1 MTRRKYRYI
10 DIYMKKSLEKEVP
23 RKVSINFPRELWK
36 QLKARAVEE
45 ETTVT
50 EILMRLCRQ
59 YLAKGKAKG
68 GR

>member
-1 MTRRKYRYI
+1 
-10 DIYMKKSLEKEVP
+10 MKKSLEKEVP
-23 RKVSINFPRELWK
+23 RKVSINFSKELWK
-36 QLKARAVEE
+36 QLKVRAAEE

-50 EILMRLCRQ
+50 KILMRLSRE

>member
-1 MTRRKYRYI
+1 MN
-10 DIYMKKSLEKEVP
+10 KSLEKEVT

-36 QLKARAVEE
+36 QLKVRAAEE

-50 EILMRLCRQ
+50 EILMRLSRE
-59 YLAKGKAKG
+59 YLAKGKTKG